1 MPNTSRHPSIT
12 DYALLTGLAV
22 IFGSSFIFTGI
33 SVSDIPPLTVVWLRL
48 AFALLML
55 YPILLYRRLKLPK
68 WSPVWLFI
76 AASALAGNV
85 IPFSLITWGQTR
97 VDAGL
102 TAIFMAIMPLATIV
116 LAHVFTTDEKLNRW
130 KVIGVCCGI
139 LGIVVL
145 IGPAAL
151 KGVGDNLPH
160 QFAILAAAV
169 CYAINAII
177 TRKLVALPK
186 VPMIVALILCAT
198 IILTP
203 FCLLL
208 DQPWSI
214 QYSARASLSILA
226 LAAGPTAFA
235 TWLILVIIDRQGAS
249 FLSQINFMVPL
260 FGVFFAAVFLHEV
273 LSVNAW
279 IALLTILLALAL
291 SRQGSRAD
299 TGNSASAIQ
308 STKID

>member
-1 MPNTSRHPSIT
+1 MPNTSHHASVT

-55 YPILLYRRLKLPK
+55 YPILLHRRLQLPK

-76 AASALAGNV
+76 TASALAGNV
-85 IPFSLITWGQTR
+85 IPFTLISWGQTR

-116 LAHVFTTDEKLNRW
+116 LAHIFTTDEKLNRW

-151 KGVGDNLPH
+151 KGVGDNLTH
-160 QFAILAAAV
+160 QIAILAAAV

-279 IALLTILLALAL
+279 IALLIILLALGL
-291 SRQGSRAD
+291 SRQGSRTD
-299 TGNSASAIQ
+299 TRKAASAIQ
-308 STKID
+308 SAKID